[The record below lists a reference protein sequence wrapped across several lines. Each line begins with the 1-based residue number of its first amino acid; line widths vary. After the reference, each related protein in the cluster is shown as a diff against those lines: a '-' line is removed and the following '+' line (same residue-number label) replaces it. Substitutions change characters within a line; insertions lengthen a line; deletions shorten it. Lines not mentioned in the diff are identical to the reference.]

1 VLEALVGRYI
11 TEAKSSDLTTIKSV
25 LNSTGTEFESNVANT
40 LSEQIVLVAMA
51 TGHPDTIES
60 LTTISARTVTLRN
73 KLNSL
78 KGKTKE
84 LTLNIELS
92 QIVDKVNNKSM
103 SLSSALQKVY
113 SLYEANP
120 NNIRVCDNLCTLVGM
135 CIREYV
141 IPDSYGKSTV
151 MSIFNKLKYNKSTTY
166 KNSAHAL
173 KNERQEILN
182 QLPWDARTLLTGG
195 TTYGS
200 ELNAEGRKLKNALQ
214 LYLDLA

>member
-1 VLEALVGRYI
+1 
-11 TEAKSSDLTTIKSV
+11 
-25 LNSTGTEFESNVANT
+25 

-60 LTTISARTVTLRN
+60 LTTISAKTVTLRN

-166 KNSAHAL
+166 RNSARAL

-182 QLPWDARTLLTGG
+182 QLPWEARTLLTGG